1 MTVDPDIHAHYAAGR
16 EHGRLTNPSG
26 LLELERTLDI
36 LARVLPP
43 GADVLDIGG
52 GTGRYAVRLT
62 HAGHRVR
69 LLDAMPEHVATALAH
84 AAEDGVALV
93 EATAG
98 DARALPW
105 MDSTADAALLL
116 GPLYHLTER
125 EDRRRALREAHRV
138 VRAGG
143 TVVAAAISRFASAL
157 DGIASRHLEEP
168 AFAAIVAR
176 DLADGQHRNP
186 TDHPAWF
193 TTAYFHRPE
202 DLAAELADAGFVD
215 VQLYAVEG
223 PAWLVRDLSDGESVL
238 WERMLTVL
246 RSIEREPT
254 LIGASAHVL
263 GVARRGSMRAF
274 RAAGT
279 R

>member
-1 MTVDPDIHAHYAAGR
+1 
-16 EHGRLTNPSG
+16 
-26 LLELERTLDI
+26 
-36 LARVLPP
+36 
-43 GADVLDIGG
+43 
-52 GTGRYAVRLT
+52 
-62 HAGHRVR
+62 
-69 LLDAMPEHVATALAH
+69 
-84 AAEDGVALV
+84 
-93 EATAG
+93 
-98 DARALPW
+98 
-105 MDSTADAALLL
+105 MDSMADAALLL

-157 DGIASRHLEEP
+157 DGIASRHLEDS

-202 DLAAELADAGFVD
+202 ELAAELTDAGFVD

-246 RSIEREPT
+246 RAIEREPT